1 MADQT
6 TRVLAALKRQRT
18 AQGARGTLVD
28 DQYRSPNSSLYKADM
43 PPAVASYQQSIYGH
57 AAPVP
62 LPRDPMQFLEGTFG
76 PLTPIVPTG
85 VNVPEDGDDRPG
97 PRQREMPVGWNMPT
111 GVPGSE
117 GFKLASFG
125 TIRMY
130 ADLYSVA
137 RAALQVRKSEIRG
150 LEWDVMPTPEAEKK
164 MRGDAAAH
172 SDFAERRA
180 VAVKFFRKPD
190 PDYNKFGSY
199 IDAVIEEMFSIDALS
214 LYLHPTRKKNAG
226 PFGSNV
232 AALELISGSTIR
244 PMVNMRG
251 GRVAPP
257 NVGYQQ
263 YLYGVPRSDLMS
275 VIRGDDLKDDGMEPD
290 APPAA
295 EYRGDQ
301 LFYLPY
307 TQRAWTPYGFP
318 PIERSIIPVITG
330 LRKQQ
335 FQMDFFD
342 EGTIPGNYI
351 SPGEQLGW
359 TPNQLE
365 IWQDQQNALAGD
377 PAWKHKSIALPP
389 GSKVFPMRPVAL
401 ADQFDEIVMTQVC
414 MAFDVM
420 PMELGVSPK
429 VSTTQSPGAANQMA
443 KASQDTNERKSLK
456 PTLAFLTDIFN
467 VVIQEVWGQEDMRF
481 VFEGLEEDEDENAL
495 VERLVQQVSFGFC
508 SVDEARIALGKSPW
522 GLPITSDPV
531 FVSATAGMVP
541 LGSIDPTSGKP
552 MGTPPPQAIG
562 APPPAGGPPGAA
574 PGATPVGGGQ
584 KPGGA
589 TTPPGSAP
597 GGGASAKPGTG
608 PSAPG
613 QNQPPGAAKPGDPPD
628 SNAPPPLTPEQEKL
642 NESRDAAVQAHA
654 GVQQQMHEDYA
665 AGKPLEPPV
674 RPPLAEANDD
684 ENGLNQASQTSSRAS
699 RTKACLSELDAMRR
713 ILRKTVPAA
722 WATTVH
728 GWDARY
734 LDGEHLD
741 TMERLVTPFG
751 PDHAAAIVREEI
763 VAKYG
768 PSVAAIDIDKLR
780 PKNFD
785 VSAPFNSTDGQQ
797 GLAPIE
803 IARDHECCGCGP
815 NCTCGPGCT
824 CNTNSQHIS
833 NNGPGADLNDAGLK
847 ASDVD
852 PKAPGQATTAWLAS
866 QHYDSIAAHYA
877 DLINQACI
885 NLVDPTSL
893 ARDYVAG
900 QRIRASNK
908 SLPDEPWSWLSAGG
922 WWGKLTAAIAKILG
936 NLWTESF
943 AVGQKS
949 AQHAVNY
956 KNGSLYNEDFWSS
969 WQPGDA
975 EAARAVAG
983 GGLQKMLDN
992 YGIATIKAITNTRME
1007 QLADALAVGFD
1018 NGDSAETIAKAITP
1032 ILDNKSRALMIADT
1046 EMARAATAGAYGF
1059 YKEANEEYVRWSPLS
1074 DKRVCAQ
1081 CAANR
1086 DAGPVK
1092 VDGLFPSGVTGPPA
1106 HPNCR
1111 CALLPA
1117 DPPDTVNPTLTKN
1130 GIYEVVTAGNSD
1142 LGKPPTAGL
1151 VRNPD
1156 DIVAHAPGEDTPT
1169 PVQTNAGVMKTA
1181 DPVAAGLVVRSRAS
1195 GRVLM
1200 IRRTEDPT
1208 DIAPGC
1214 WEFPGGK
1221 LEAGEMP
1228 LVAAAREWQEEVGK
1242 KLPVGLP
1249 YPGWTSSNGKY
1260 QGFVWEVTDESFM
1273 AGGDRSEIDDPDGTH
1288 HEALGWMDIE
1298 DLEYL
1303 PNLRPELEADLPTV
1317 VAAIT
1322 PKMLI
1327 KAGPGSVEGDKVYQ
1341 QLLPH
1346 YPAKSIAWVKRARWS
1361 GPHDVPF
1368 DQIDHDDMDSWA
1380 ASHEQAKVDRFA
1392 SRIKDG
1398 DDPDPVVLVSWP
1410 GRASL
1415 LDVDGHHRAL
1425 GAKKAGKPVLA
1436 WVGVID
1442 SADQKAVLETHSF
1455 QYTDANP
1462 GSTSANKASENDH
1475 HIAGTPY
1482 TYHHG
1487 WIPIN
1492 PLANECH
1499 DGCGGHT
1506 KGGKYL
1512 PGHDAKNVKHLVEA
1526 VNSGAV
1532 PHSIANESLSHSP
1545 KLQDKL
1551 ATKLGKP
1558 KPNAPLIKPQKPSL
1572 DDQWETHLGDGGTA
1586 TPGMLPQDFPPGVYH
1601 DTVDQAIDDWAD
1613 HDPELHVVDEPDP
1626 FGEDVEH
1633 QDSDEAILMDAP
1645 PKPTVDSI
1653 LDAVMGKPSLLKGDT
1668 PDGRH
1673 WTASIMPKGTDSIYH
1688 ITEKTGSDQ
1697 QWARNREMTITYKG
1711 NGMVA
1716 IATKEPSGIWTQPGP
1731 DVPLASLQART
1742 KVYQEAHKHLVKAEA
1757 NEKAHNDNLPK
1768 PKPKPVGVAANAHPT
1783 APFGP
1788 HKPSNKAA
1796 PALKLELEQHGE
1808 LPNGEYGDA
1817 NNSKAWI
1824 AQRLSKDTKADT
1836 ESLIKAAYMGAD
1848 QYTVAERDLHLKAL
1862 KNIDQYHGH
1871 VSYDGSLSIKLSGQ
1885 VSDYEKASW
1894 EPLTE
1899 DTLRRTAIS
1908 SMIQNW
1914 AGTSNDTSVKSL
1926 TTQEAAIQEFGLSKD
1941 DTAPWKMTPEMEQT
1955 VEAMLNEHGPAVR
1968 AFLRAQY
1975 EATQA
1980 DLKERGVTHVNL
1992 YRGMKFQSHTAP
2004 EWYQHED
2011 TVKNAKIG
2019 TPPLRPLSS
2028 WTVNAS
2034 TATTFSGGGGHK
2046 VILKSEV
2053 PVESI
2058 LSWPRS
2064 GFGCLNEYELVTLA
2078 AGGSVT
2084 VHSINK

>member
-6 TRVLAALKRQRT
+6 TRVLAALKRQRS
-18 AQGARGTLVD
+18 AQGARGQLVD

-57 AAPVP
+57 AAPAP

-85 VNVPEDGDDRPG
+85 VNVPEDGDPRPG

-150 LEWDVMPTPEAEKK
+150 LEWDIMPTPEAEKA
-164 MRGDAAAH
+164 MRGDAAGH
-172 SDFAERRA
+172 SDFAERKA
-180 VAVKFFRKPD
+180 IAVKFFRKPD

-263 YLYGVPRSDLMS
+263 YLYGVPRSDLMGI
-275 VIRGDDLKDDGMEPD
+275 IRGDDLKDEGMEPD
-290 APPAA
+290 APPAM

-552 MGTPPPQAIG
+552 IGTPPPGAIG

-574 PGATPVGGGQ
+574 PGVPPGGGP

-597 GGGASAKPGTG
+597 GGGASAQKPGTG
-608 PSAPG
+608 PPAAG

-628 SNAPPPLTPEQEKL
+628 PNAPPPLTPEQEKL
-642 NESRDAAVQAHA
+642 NDARNAAQQAHA
-654 GVQQQMHEDYA
+654 DVQQQMHEGYA
-665 AGKPLEPPV
+665 AGKPMEPPV
-674 RPPLAEANDD
+674 RPPLAEANDN
-684 ENGLNQASQTSSRAS
+684 ENGTNQTSSRAS

-728 GWDARY
+728 EWDARY

-751 PDHAAAIVREEI
+751 PDHAAAITREEI

-768 PSVAAIDIDKLR
+768 PSVIAVDIDKLR
-780 PKNFD
+780 PKNF
-785 VSAPFNSTDGQQ
+785 STTAPMNSSDGAQA
-797 GLAPIE
+797 LAPIE
-803 IARDHECCGCGP
+803 IAADHECCGCGP

-824 CNTNSQHIS
+824 CNSTHSHIS
-833 NNGPGADLNDAGLK
+833 NNGPGADLNDSGLK
-847 ASDVD
+847 ASDAD

-866 QHYDSIAAHYA
+866 QHFDSIAAHYA
-877 DLINQACI
+877 ELINEACV
-885 NLVDPTSL
+885 NLADPTSL
-893 ARDYVAG
+893 ARDYLAAQQISAV
-900 QRIRASNK
+900 NK
-908 SLPDEPWSWLSAGG
+908 SLPDEPWSWLNANGF
-922 WWGKLTAAIAKILG
+922 WGKLTAAITRILSS
-936 NLWTESF
+936 LWTESF

-956 KNGSLYNEDFWSS
+956 KKGSLYNEDFWSN

-1059 YKEANEEYVRWSPLS
+1059 YKEANEEYVRWSPLR

-1117 DPPDTVNPTLTKN
+1117 DPPDNAFKTIGGLGDERNNGRTKQANRRGEPKALGGHQGTVRGGSEAKPA
-1130 GIYEVVTAGNSD
+1130 GMASGVVEA
-1142 LGKPPTAGL
+1142 
-1151 VRNPD
+1151 R
-1156 DIVAHAPGEDTPT
+1156 
-1169 PVQTNAGVMKTA
+1169 
-1181 DPVAAGLVVRSRAS
+1181 PVAAGLVVRSRAS

-1200 IRRTEDPT
+1200 IKRSEDPT

-1260 QGFVWEVTDESFM
+1260 QGFIWEVTDESFM
-1273 AGGDRSEIDDPDGTH
+1273 ANGDRDEIDDPDGTH
-1288 HEALGWMDIE
+1288 HEALAWMDIE

-1303 PNLRPELEADLPTV
+1303 PDLRPELETDLATV

-1327 KAGPGSVEGDKVYQ
+1327 KAGPGSVEADKVYQ

-1380 ASHEQAKVDRFA
+1380 ASHQQAKVDRFA
-1392 SRIKDG
+1392 ARIKDG

-1425 GAKKAGKPVLA
+1425 GAKKAGKPVRA
-1436 WVGVID
+1436 WIGVVD
-1442 SADQKAVLETHSF
+1442 PADKEAILQTHTH
-1455 QYTDANP
+1455 QYTDENP
-1462 GSTSANKASENDH
+1462 GSTSANKASANDH

-1487 WIPIN
+1487 WIKIVPG
-1492 PLANECH
+1492 LNECH

-1512 PGHDAKNVKHLVEA
+1512 PGHDAKNVKHMVEA
-1526 VNSGAV
+1526 VNSGEVSHAV
-1532 PHSIANESLSHSP
+1532 AHESLSHSP

-1558 KPNAPLIKPQKPSL
+1558 KPGTPLVKPA
-1572 DDQWETHLGDGGTA
+1572 TA
-1586 TPGMLPQDFPPGVYH
+1586 LPEELPPGVYH

-1626 FGEDVEH
+1626 FGEGDAIHEEVDQWGEPIQDVEH
-1633 QDSDEAILMDAP
+1633 QDSDEAIMATHAEDGFQVLDTP

-1653 LDAVMGKPSLLKGDT
+1653 LNAVMGKPSLTKGDT

-1673 WTASIMPKGTDSIYH
+1673 WTASITPKGADSIYH
-1688 ITEKTGSDQ
+1688 ITEKTGADQ
-1697 QWARNREMTITYKG
+1697 QWQRNREMTITYKG
-1711 NGMVA
+1711 DGMVA
-1716 IATKEPSGIWTQPGP
+1716 ISTKEPSGVWTQPNP
-1731 DVPLASLQART
+1731 DVPLESLATRT
-1742 KVYQEAHKHLVKAEA
+1742 KVYQAAHAHLIKAQA
-1757 NEKAHNDNLPK
+1757 NEKKFKDNLPK
-1768 PKPKPVGVAANAHPT
+1768 PKPKPLAVAASAHPT

-1788 HKPSNKAA
+1788 HKLSNKAHS
-1796 PALKLELEQHGE
+1796 ALLAELEEHST

-1817 NNSKAWI
+1817 GNSKAWI
-1824 AQRLSKDTKADT
+1824 AERLSKSTKADT
-1836 ESLIKAAYMGAD
+1836 ESLIKAAYMESD
-1848 QYTVAERDLHLKAL
+1848 PYTIAGRDEYLKAL
-1862 KNIDQYHGH
+1862 AHIDQYHGH
-1871 VSYDGSLSIKLSGQ
+1871 VSYDGSLSVKPSDQ
-1885 VSDYEKASW
+1885 VSDFEQASW
-1894 EPLTE
+1894 QPLTE
-1899 DTLRRTAIS
+1899 DALRRTAIS

-1926 TTQEAAIQEFGLSKD
+1926 TTQEAAIEEFGLSKD
-1941 DTAPWKMTPEMEQT
+1941 DVAPWKMQPDIASK
-1955 VEAMLNEHGPAVR
+1955 VGIALAEHGPAVR

-1980 DLKERGVTHVNL
+1980 DLKERNITHVNM
-1992 YRGMKFQSHTAP
+1992 YRGMKFTSGMAP

-2011 TVKNAKIG
+2011 TIKSAKIG

-2028 WTVNAS
+2028 WSISPT
-2034 TATTFSGGGGHK
+2034 TANQFSGGGGHK
-2046 VILKSEV
+2046 VVLKTEV

-2064 GFGCLNEYELVTLA
+2064 GFGCLNEQEFVTLA
-2078 AGGSVT
+2078 AGGTVT
-2084 VHSINK
+2084 VHSISKA